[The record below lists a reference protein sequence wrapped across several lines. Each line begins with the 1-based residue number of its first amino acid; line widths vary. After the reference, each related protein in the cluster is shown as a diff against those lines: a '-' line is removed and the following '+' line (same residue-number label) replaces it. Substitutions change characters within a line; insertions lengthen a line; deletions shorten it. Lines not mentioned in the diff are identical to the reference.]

1 MPCDD
6 GERTTFVTDWRGR
19 DIDQHYGQ
27 SRVIYPKV
35 LATLYATVKLYG
47 AAQGQDTLAMRRDTP
62 DVARHVQELEV
73 YPDYISDSR
82 IAGYE
87 ESAEWCAKVSQLIAD
102 AAKNMDALKKLTW
115 NALAA
120 LPHENMWSELRR
132 W

>member
-1 MPCDD
+1 MPY
-6 GERTTFVTDWRGR
+6 E
-19 DIDQHYGQ
+19 Q

-35 LATLYATVKLYG
+35 LATLYASVKLHG
-47 AAQGQDTLAMRRDTP
+47 AAQCQDTLAMLKDTP

-73 YPDYISDSR
+73 HPDYISDSR

-87 ESAEWCAKVSQLIAD
+87 ESAERCAKVSQLIAET
-102 AAKNMDALKKLTW
+102 AKSMDALKRFTW

-120 LPHENMWSELRR
+120 LPHESMWSELRR